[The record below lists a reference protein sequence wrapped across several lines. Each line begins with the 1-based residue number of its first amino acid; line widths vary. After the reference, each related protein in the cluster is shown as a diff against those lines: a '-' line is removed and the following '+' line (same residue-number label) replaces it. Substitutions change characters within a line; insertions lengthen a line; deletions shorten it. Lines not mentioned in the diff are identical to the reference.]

1 MLFQLTLNLQPCF
14 SNLHTLSESQRDVS
28 EIVSPLNEQE
38 NLFRKRTNL
47 PTNHNFNIPRQ

>member
-1 MLFQLTLNLQPCF
+1 MLFQLTLNLQPSF

-38 NLFRKRTNL
+38 NLFSKKREGEQ
-47 PTNHNFNIPRQ
+47 NIFVKY